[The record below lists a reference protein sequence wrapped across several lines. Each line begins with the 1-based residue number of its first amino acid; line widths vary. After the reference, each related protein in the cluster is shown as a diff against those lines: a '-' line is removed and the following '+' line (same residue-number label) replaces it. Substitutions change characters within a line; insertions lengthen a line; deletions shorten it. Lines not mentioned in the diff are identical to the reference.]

1 MDPARPAS
9 RGATH
14 ARGFSLIELMIAL
27 IVFGLCVGLSLPS
40 YNRYVRSQ
48 KLRGTSENLV
58 QTIQLQRSR
67 SMATGQDIRINFNTA
82 TPAGWTSIGEGRS
95 NRAALPN
102 GVRYVS
108 ANPNTIVLSR
118 DGRVNTSATIVFA
131 NNEDVTDTVSVLI
144 SGLALIR

>member
-1 MDPARPAS
+1 MDPARPAP

-14 ARGFSLIELMIAL
+14 SRGFSLIELMIAL
-27 IVFGLCVGLSLPS
+27 IVFGLAVGLSLPS
-40 YNRYVRSQ
+40 YNKYVRTQ

-82 TPAGWTSIGEGRS
+82 TPAGWTCIGEGRS
-95 NRAALPN
+95 NRTTLPN

-108 ANPNTIVLSR
+108 ANPNTILLSR
-118 DGRVNTSATIVFA
+118 DGRVNASAVVVLA
-131 NNEDVTDTVSVLI
+131 NNEGVVDTVSVLM